1 MLKAVLAAVVDGGLL
16 REQTAS
22 AQHPP
27 GESRFSCSDIG
38 LSQLFCRDG
47 LEFVNARTCG
57 GTDDDTPLGRFIAA
71 PRINQT
77 VAMRAATAGSE
88 TALSQRHMA
97 ESNSHLLH
105 RRCFARTAH
114 TILQSRCVAK
124 HPGQI

>member
-47 LEFVNARTCG
+47 LEFVSARTCG

-77 VAMRAATAGSE
+77 VAMRVG
-88 TALSQRHMA
+88 
-97 ESNSHLLH
+97 LL
-105 RRCFARTAH
+105 
-114 TILQSRCVAK
+114 
-124 HPGQI
+124 

>member
-27 GESRFSCSDIG
+27 GESRFACSDIG

-77 VAMRAATAGSE
+77 VAMRAAAAESE
-88 TALSQRHMA
+88 SSASQRHMA

-105 RRCFARTAH
+105 RRWLPLH
-114 TILQSRCVAK
+114 
-124 HPGQI
+124 GQRIR